1 MKNTISPLAPGNGQF
16 QVETLHEAI
25 AAFERK
31 LQNKAAFLDGKRCS
45 TDNHVHWKARG
56 SQETLWEVARYL
68 RAERRL
74 YRSSYALQTALRAYL
89 EILQTS
95 QEDAEYDKARL
106 PRPRHAMPI
115 AQWKAEGEALVLS
128 KLCPELE
135 SILDEYATVDDTLPT
150 IVLTKNQPALVAS

>member
-1 MKNTISPLAPGNGQF
+1 MKNTISPLAPNNEQSL
-16 QVETLHEAI
+16 ETLHEAI

-68 RAERRL
+68 RAERRF
-74 YRSSYALQTALRAYL
+74 YRSSYALHTALRAYL

-95 QEDAEYDKARL
+95 QEDAEYDVARL
-106 PRPRHAMPI
+106 PRPRHGMPI
-115 AQWKAEGEALVLS
+115 ARVESGRRDTRALQVVS
-128 KLCPELE
+128 RVGKHPGRVCN
-135 SILDEYATVDDTLPT
+135 SG
-150 IVLTKNQPALVAS
+150 